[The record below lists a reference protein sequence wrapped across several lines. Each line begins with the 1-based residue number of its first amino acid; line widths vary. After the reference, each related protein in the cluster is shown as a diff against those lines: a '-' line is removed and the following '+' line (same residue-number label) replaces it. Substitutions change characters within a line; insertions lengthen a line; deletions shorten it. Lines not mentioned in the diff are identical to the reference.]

1 MGKFLTKDAFLGG
14 VPRSDT
20 TSAGSESVHSL
31 AGSDLATFGA
41 GAAWSVEPAFR
52 HRPGVLKTTIGY
64 AGGNLPHPT
73 YLDVFCEQSGHAEVV
88 QVRYDRS
95 VTSYSDLLEI
105 FWSCHDPTQ
114 LNRQGP
120 DIGIQYR
127 SVIFCH
133 NGAQTMLARRSRDLK
148 EEGGQFQRPIATQI
162 EPLEHFWRAEDALQT
177 LPSGP
182 EEQGAAKPAAKP
194 AKEIRKPRSG
204 A

>member
-1 MGKFLTKDAFLGG
+1 MGKFLTKDAFLGE
-14 VPRSDT
+14 VPRGKA
-20 TSAGSESVHSL
+20 TSAGDRSVRTL

-41 GAAWSVEPAFR
+41 GPAWSVEPAFR
-52 HRPGVLKTTIGY
+52 RRPGVLKTTIGY

-95 VTSYSDLLEI
+95 RTTYSDLLEI
-105 FWSCHDPTQ
+105 FWTCHDPTQ

-120 DIGIQYR
+120 DIGVQYR

-133 NGAQTMLARRSRDLK
+133 SGAQTMLAKRSRDLK
-148 EEGGQFQRPIATQI
+148 ERDGLFHRPIVTQI
-162 EPLEHFWRAEDALQT
+162 ELLERFWRAEDALQK
-177 LPSGP
+177 LPPGP
-182 EEQGAAKPAAKP
+182 QEQEATKPAT
-194 AKEIRKPRSG
+194 EIRKPHSG

>member
-14 VPRSDT
+14 VPPDETS
-20 TSAGSESVHSL
+20 SAGNSSVRSL
-31 AGSDLATFGA
+31 ASCDLATFAA
-41 GAAWSVEPAFR
+41 GPAWSVEPAFR
-52 HRPGVLKTTIGY
+52 NRPGVLKTTIGY
-64 AGGNLPHPT
+64 AGGNLPHPS
-73 YLDVFCEQSGHAEVV
+73 YLDVFCEQSGHAEAV

-105 FWSCHDPTQ
+105 FWTCHDPTQ

-133 NGAQTMLARRSRDLK
+133 NGAQNMLARRSRDLK
-148 EEGGQFQRPIATQI
+148 EQDGLFHRPIVTQI
-162 EPLEHFWRAEDALQT
+162 ELLERFWQAEDALQE
-177 LPSGP
+177 LPPSP
-182 EEQGAAKPAAKP
+182 DDQGASEPAT
-194 AKEIRKPRSG
+194 EIRKPHSG